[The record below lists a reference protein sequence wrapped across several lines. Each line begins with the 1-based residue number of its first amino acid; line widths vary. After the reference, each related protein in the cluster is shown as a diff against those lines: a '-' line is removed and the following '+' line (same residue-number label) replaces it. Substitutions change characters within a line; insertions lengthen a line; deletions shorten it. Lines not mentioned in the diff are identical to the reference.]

1 MSSDLFSGLTGR
13 LDGLGWRIILIVLIS
28 VVPLATNVVIN
39 DFENRADYIQT
50 AQRGALDLA
59 RISSISLLEQT
70 HQMEEL
76 TAIVGSLP
84 IVDEEKAEDD
94 CSLFLSNLAARY
106 PWAQTIW
113 IAQPGGRVTCQEVIQ
128 GDLGKSETKDY
139 IQDAL
144 HSHHFSVGDVLVRDN
159 GPHYSLMGT
168 LPLYDP
174 LGSPR
179 AIIGVSADLS
189 YLSQPLERIARN
201 ANAAF
206 LLMDSQGRVVAHY
219 PEGDV
224 KPGMIVADKDIAA
237 AVLAQDDGVGDVIDL
252 DGTPRLIGFTRL
264 PNSKLHLVVGLDR
277 HDVVA
282 KADSTLFRN
291 LTFTFF
297 AALLS
302 GTLAWISTETLVRR
316 WVRSLARTMRAIGG
330 GNLQARANVPST
342 LGEISALGYEINRM
356 AINLQTQT
364 QELTEAKDDAV
375 RASRAKADFLATMS
389 HEIRTPLTGIIGFAE
404 LVLQK
409 RLTAEQRRYMT
420 YQRDAAQALLEIIN
434 DVLDFS
440 KIEAEMLT
448 LDIVPLDLGTVVER
462 CVALLAPSAAQK
474 GLELTSQID
483 DAVPR
488 QIMGDPGRLR
498 QIILNLLSNAVKYT
512 DFGSVR
518 LIVDLAPTGEARVDD
533 EGVTI
538 VSARTDDPTPWL
550 RFSTSDTGIGVPRDL
565 QRRLFNK
572 FSQVAGSERAT
583 GGTGLGLA
591 ITKRLVEL
599 MGGEIGV
606 SSVEGVGSNF
616 WFIVPLMPIPPGS
629 EFTLDARARSNTY
642 WMPSLPPREG
652 SPVLPPKADSYVLLA
667 EDQPSNQ
674 ELVATMLRRAGY
686 RVDVVGNGA
695 EAVEAIRL
703 RNYDIVLLD
712 IEMPIMDGV
721 AATLTI
727 RASERGQSRIP
738 IIALSAHDDSPRMA
752 AAREAGI
759 DDHANKPFDWPDL
772 LQKLA
777 FWIGRSAAEP
787 QQRST
792 ENTASP
798 TSNVEVLDKGQLD
811 QLTEALGEDKTL
823 AYLADVMTELSK
835 RIDELST
842 KYEDCDHV
850 GHQAHELIGLAGNI
864 GLTELS
870 TLARVLMNAC
880 ARNEEIDELV
890 DALKPALLRAQ
901 ISLYR
906 TYPSIDPS
914 S

>member
-1 MSSDLFSGLTGR
+1 

-28 VVPLATNVVIN
+28 IAPLATNLVIN
-39 DFENRADYIQT
+39 DFEDRADYILT

-59 RISSISLLEQT
+59 RISSISLLEEI

-76 TAIVGSLP
+76 TSIVGSLP
-84 IVDEEKAEDD
+84 IVEEENPEDD

-113 IAQPGGRVTCQEVIQ
+113 IAQPGGKATCQEVVQ
-128 GDLGKSETKDY
+128 GDLGGAETKAY
-139 IQDAL
+139 VQDAL
-144 HSHHFSVGDVLVRDN
+144 RVHHFTIGDVMLREN
-159 GPHYSLMGT
+159 GPHYSLVGA
-168 LPLYDP
+168 LPLYDG
-174 LGSPR
+174 LGAPR
-179 AIIGVSADLS
+179 AVVGVSADLS
-189 YLSQPLERIARN
+189 YLAQPLERIARN

-206 LLMDSQGRVVAHY
+206 LLIDSEGRLIARY
-219 PEGDV
+219 PESDTR
-224 KPGMIVADKDIAA
+224 PGAIVADKAIAA
-237 AVLAQDDGVGDVIDL
+237 AILAQDDGVGDVINL
-252 DGTPRLIGFTRL
+252 EGTPCLIGFTKL
-264 PNSKLHLVVGLDR
+264 PNSKLHLAVGLDKR
-277 HDVVA
+277 DVVA
-282 KADSTLFRN
+282 KADSTLLRN

-302 GTLAWISTETLVRR
+302 VTLAWISTESLVRR

-330 GNLQARANVPST
+330 GNLKARANVPDT
-342 LGEISALGYEINRM
+342 LGEISDLSSEINRM
-356 AINLQTQT
+356 AINLQSQT
-364 QELTEAKDDAV
+364 QELIEAKDDAV

-448 LDIVPLDLGTVVER
+448 LDIVPLDLGNVIER

-474 GLELTSQID
+474 GLELVYQID
-483 DAVPR
+483 DGVPR

-512 DFGSVR
+512 DSGSVR
-518 LIVDLAPTGEARVDD
+518 LTVDLAPTGEARVDED
-533 EGVTI
+533 GVTMI
-538 VSARTDDPTPWL
+538 SARDGDPAPWL

-565 QRRLFNK
+565 QRRLFTK
-572 FSQVAGSERAT
+572 FSQMAGSERAT

-616 WFIVPLMPIPPGS
+616 WFIVPLVPVPPGS
-629 EFTLDARARSNTY
+629 EFAPRSNPY
-642 WMPSLPPREG
+642 WMPSLPPRDG

-667 EDQPSNQ
+667 DDQPSNQ

-686 RVDVVGNGA
+686 RVDVVSNGA
-695 EAVEAIRL
+695 EAVEAIQAHA
-703 RNYDIVLLD
+703 YDIALLD
-712 IEMPIMDGV
+712 IEMPIMDGI
-721 AATLTI
+721 AATLKI
-727 RASERGQSRIP
+727 RAAEDGQAHIP
-738 IIALSAHDDSPRMA
+738 IIALSAHDDSPRMQ

-787 QQRST
+787 PQGQ
-792 ENTASP
+792 
-798 TSNVEVLDKGQLD
+798 SNDERVGNVQVLDRPQLS
-811 QLTEALGEDKTL
+811 QLIEALGEDKAL
-823 AYLADVMTELSK
+823 GYVAEVVAELGK

-850 GHQAHELIGLAGNI
+850 GHQAHELIGLAGNV
-864 GLTELS
+864 GLAELS
-870 TLARVLMNAC
+870 ALARILMGAC
-880 ARNEEIDELV
+880 ARNDDINELIEQ
-890 DALKPALLRAQ
+890 LEPALVRAR
-901 ISLYR
+901 ITLYQ

-914 S
+914 T